1 MKMLLFYGGIILLL
15 LVFACFIYNYN
26 KKIIDGF
33 NNDNKNLKKRCPD
46 VLIQKGPKF
55 YLFNSKIAKV
65 PGVNPIEFNNLEEYV
80 TFLKWQKNNNIRCPV
95 LFLQQSFDAQ
105 GNIVYNSKNTENYYN
120 T

>member
-1 MKMLLFYGGIILLL
+1 MKILFYGGIVLLL
-15 LVFACFIYNYN
+15 LLLFVCFIYN

-33 NNDNKNLKKRCPD
+33 NNNDNKILKKRCPD

-55 YLFNSKIAKV
+55 YLFNSKVAKV

-80 TFLKWQKNNNIRCPV
+80 TFLKWQKNNNIRCPI

-105 GNIVYNSKNTENYYN
+105 GNIIYNSKNTEKYYN